1 MRRIVICIILAL
13 VILAGGICGVIYT
26 TGFSDGLLTE
36 VEAVAE
42 NFERGDI
49 EAAKQAFSRVKTS
62 WDGFRDFHILVS
74 DQEHAL
80 EITMCITR
88 MESLLEQEEDD
99 LLTECATAAKLIE
112 VFRHE
117 QLPNITN
124 IL

>member
-13 VILAGGICGVIYT
+13 VILAGGIWGVIYT
-26 TGFSDGLLTE
+26 TGLSDGLLAD

-42 NFERGDI
+42 NFEQGDI
-49 EAAKQAFSRVKTS
+49 EAARQAFSRVKTS
-62 WDGFRDFHILVS
+62 WDSFRDFHILVS

-80 EITMCITR
+80 EITMCIAK

>member
-1 MRRIVICIILAL
+1 MRRIVICVILSL
-13 VILAGGICGVIYT
+13 TILAGGIWGVIYT
-26 TGFSDGLLTE
+26 TGYSDGLLAE

-42 NFERGDI
+42 NFRQGDI
-49 EAAKQAFSRVKTS
+49 EAAKQACSRVKES
-62 WDGFRDFHILVS
+62 WDGFRDFHVLIS

-80 EITMCITR
+80 EITMCIAK
-88 MESLLEQEEDD
+88 METLLEQEEDD

-117 QLPNITN
+117 QLPSITN

>member
-1 MRRIVICIILAL
+1 MRRIVICSILSL
-13 VILAGGICGVIYT
+13 VILAAGIWGVIYT
-26 TGFSDGLLTE
+26 TGFSDRLLAD
-36 VEAVAE
+36 VEAVAD
-42 NFERGDI
+42 NFERGDTA
-49 EAAKQAFSRVKTS
+49 AAKQAISRVREN
-62 WDGFRDFHILVS
+62 WDRFRDFHILVS

-80 EITMCITR
+80 EITMCIAK

-112 VFRHE
+112 VYRHE

>member
-1 MRRIVICIILAL
+1 MRRIAICIALAL
-13 VILAGGICGVIYT
+13 AILAGGIWGVIYT
-26 TGFSDGLLTE
+26 TRFSDRLLSD
-36 VEAVAE
+36 VEAVAV
-42 NFERGDI
+42 NFEQGDT
-49 EAAKQAFSRVKTS
+49 EAAKQAYSRVKTG
-62 WDGFRDFHILVS
+62 WDGFSDFHILVS

-88 MESLLEQEEDD
+88 MGSLLEQEEDD
-99 LLTECATAAKLIE
+99 LLAECATAAKLIE